1 MVHGASGTA
10 TNPPS
15 FGRAAGEPDGRAER
29 AKSRSVNMAG
39 IVAQRV
45 ASKWRKKTLKVPL
58 IGAN

>member
-10 TNPPS
+10 TNPPA
-15 FGRAAGEPDGRAER
+15 FAAGRAER

-45 ASKWRKKTLKVPL
+45 ASKWRKKALKVPL